1 MGNSEITATGQEQSV
16 HDVVLRMLAD
26 DQDIDADA
34 RNWVLEALAE
44 VEGNTDGTQASPA
57 PTYLSTISVVGFRGI
72 GRQARLDLHPTPGLM
87 VVSGRNGSGKSSF
100 AEALELA
107 LTGTSY
113 RWHNK
118 AALWEEAWRN
128 LHHPEPCAIRVGFTA
143 EGVGTFTVGMEWKAG
158 AELTD
163 RTSWTQTGS
172 DQRLPGTADLG
183 WSRPLELW
191 RPILSYEEL
200 GRLFDGGPSALY
212 DALSK
217 LLGLEVLTD
226 AEKWLGAQIKL
237 TKTARDRA
245 DAERKELVK
254 ALSGSD
260 DDRAQRAVTLLR
272 KRGGAPIDEVL
283 ALATGSDDEG
293 QRVVAALRALTQIE
307 VPSLDDVETTATR
320 LRSAR
325 ETVDNA
331 AHTLA
336 DNAAQ
341 RIDVLSAALQLHEH
355 AGDLECPLCGEGRL
369 DGEWATRTRTAIAE
383 TEESL
388 REYRSAQGELA
399 QARSAAVRLT
409 TLAGMLASVP
419 GVDLPRMADYNA
431 AVDAARARPDGDTEL
446 AAHIEATLIVVIG
459 AAEAARAEAEQ
470 ALHAREDEWA
480 PLAARLAAW
489 VNVEQEA
496 RKFDGTLNA
505 ITAAKR
511 WVTDRSKPFRNQRLE
526 SIAAQARKI
535 WRLLR
540 QESNVDLGE
549 ITLQG
554 TATHRKAVLS
564 GSVDGEPTKALPV
577 MSQGELHAL
586 ALALFLPRATSAN
599 SPFRFIVLDDPIQ
612 AMDPAKIDG
621 FVQVLGEVAKTHQV
635 IVFSHDDRLA
645 SVIRETGV
653 DARMVEVVRETGSK
667 VTARDNVNPARRTVS
682 DVFAVVKDDG
692 LPDEIRARVVPGLF
706 RMAVEAAAKQAFYAK
721 QSLAGRPRIDAEQ
734 AWASAKKTSS
744 RLALAIHGDPGADLT
759 GWLDAKRERRNTLRL
774 CNAVHGAARGVSK
787 DEARDLERTVETLL
801 ALR

>member
-1 MGNSEITATGQEQSV
+1 M
-16 HDVVLRMLAD
+16 
-26 DQDIDADA
+26 
-34 RNWVLEALAE
+34 
-44 VEGNTDGTQASPA
+44 EG
-57 PTYLSTISVVGFRGI
+57 R
-72 GRQARLDLHPTPGLM
+72 
-87 VVSGRNGSGKSSF
+87 
-100 AEALELA
+100 
-107 LTGTSY
+107 
-113 RWHNK
+113 
-118 AALWEEAWRN
+118 
-128 LHHPEPCAIRVGFTA
+128 
-143 EGVGTFTVGMEWKAG
+143 

-172 DQRLPGTADLG
+172 DERLPGTADLG
-183 WSRPLELW
+183 WSRALELW

-226 AEKWLGAQIKL
+226 AEKWLGTQVKL
-237 TKTARDRA
+237 TKTTRDRA
-245 DAERKELVK
+245 DDERKGLVK

-260 DDRAQRAVTLLR
+260 DDRAKRAITLLR
-272 KRGGAPIDEVL
+272 KRGGAPIEEVV

-293 QRVVAALRALTQIE
+293 QRVVAALRALAQIE
-307 VPSLDDVETTATR
+307 VPSLEDVETTAAR
-320 LRSAR
+320 LRAAR
-325 ETVDNA
+325 DAVDHV

-336 DNAAQ
+336 DSAAQ
-341 RIDVLSAALQLHEH
+341 RVDVLSAALRFHEH
-355 AGDLECPLCGEGRL
+355 AGDVECPLCGEGRL
-369 DGEWATRTRTAIAE
+369 DGDWATRTRDAIAV

-388 REYRSAQGELA
+388 REYRSAQSELE
-399 QARSAAVRLT
+399 QARSAAVRIIT
-409 TLAGMLASVP
+409 VVGTVATVP
-419 GVDLPRMADYNA
+419 GVDLPAIAEYNA
-431 AVDAARARPDGDTEL
+431 AVDTASARPDGDTEL
-446 AAHIEATLIVVIG
+446 AKHVEATLIVVIDT
-459 AAEAARAEAEQ
+459 AAAVRAEAEQ
-470 ALHAREDEWA
+470 ALRASEDQWA

-489 VNVEQEA
+489 VAVEEEA
-496 RKFDGTLNA
+496 RKFDDTLHA
-505 ITAAKR
+505 MTVAKKWITDS
-511 WVTDRSKPFRNQRLE
+511 TKPFRDQRLE

-535 WRLLR
+535 WGLLR
-540 QESNVDLGE
+540 QESNVDLVE

-645 SVIRETGV
+645 SAIRETGV
-653 DARMVEVVRETGSK
+653 DARMIEVVRESGSK
-667 VTARDNVNPARRTVS
+667 VTARDNVNPARRAVS

-721 QSLAGRPRIDAEQ
+721 QSLAGRARIDAEK

-744 RLALAIHGDPGADLT
+744 RLALAIHGEPGADLT
-759 GWLDAKRERRNTLRL
+759 GWLDAKRERRSTLRL
-774 CNAVHGAARGVSK
+774 CNALHGEARGVSK
-787 DEARDLERTVETLL
+787 EEARELERTVETLL